1 MSESLEETC
10 IKLGVHGARV
20 LIENKEIPHYAT
32 TQVDREK
39 KEVSCW
45 VESQADKVV
54 NLFLL

>member
-20 LIENKEIPHYAT
+20 LIENKEISHYA